1 MSVIK
6 LDGNTLSTAE
16 ILLVSNGAKVEI
28 AADSI
33 IKIDAARKVVQE
45 ILDSGETVYGINTG
59 FGSLVSKSI
68 SPEDLAKLQLN
79 LILSLIHI

>member
-45 ILDSGETVYGINTG
+45 ILDSGETV
-59 FGSLVSKSI
+59 
-68 SPEDLAKLQLN
+68 
-79 LILSLIHI
+79 